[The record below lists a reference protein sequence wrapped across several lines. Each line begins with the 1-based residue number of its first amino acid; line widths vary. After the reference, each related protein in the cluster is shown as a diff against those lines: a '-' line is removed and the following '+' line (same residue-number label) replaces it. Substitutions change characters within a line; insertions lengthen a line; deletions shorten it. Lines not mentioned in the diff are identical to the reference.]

1 MNNSLTLLTCLCHV
15 IDPQKI
21 PVLVWIRNN
30 KPLVKIANQVF
41 VGQTRT
47 DKKGETYWKCKD
59 FLKDNAPSSSEQ
71 ELNAVEKFQ
80 QRQEKTQLKA
90 EN

>member
-1 MNNSLTLLTCLCHV
+1 MNNSLSLNTCLCHV
-15 IDPQKI
+15 IDPTKI
-21 PVLVWIRNN
+21 PVLVWMKNK

-47 DKKGETYWKCKD
+47 DKKGEVYWKCKD
-59 FLKDNAPSSSEQ
+59 LLKDRPNSSEK
-71 ELNAVEKFQ
+71 ELNSVEKFQ
-80 QRQEKTQLKA
+80 ARQEKTTQIT

>member
-15 IDPQKI
+15 IDPQKV

-47 DKKGETYWKCKD
+47 DKKGEVYWKCKD
-59 FLKDNAPSSSEQ
+59 FANGQSNSSSEQ

>member
-47 DKKGETYWKCKD
+47 DKKGEVYWKCKD
-59 FLKDNAPSSSEQ
+59 FLKDNSPSSSEQ

-80 QRQEKTQLKA
+80 QRQAKTQLQE

>member
-1 MNNSLTLLTCLCHV
+1 MNNSLTLITCACHV
-15 IDPQKI
+15 IDPTKI
-21 PVLVWIRNN
+21 PVLVWMKNN
-30 KPLVKIANQVF
+30 KPLVKIANQTF

-47 DKKGETYWKCKD
+47 DKKGEVYWKCKD
-59 FLKDNAPSSSEQ
+59 FLKDNSLSLEKK

-80 QRQEKTQLKA
+80 TRQEKTTQIT